1 MGGRDVIAHIKDA
14 LAAAHPGAVDDEVT
28 EYVADMANELL
39 AEGDLGR
46 SPAEMAEELVDAAG
60 PMLAEFIDDEAIKSL
75 FDDAVAHHLGGGD
88 TTAGDGSSAEEGAQ
102 TQMKRYCLDLDGI
115 ILAFAGK
122 VLLRPTSLK
131 LERGKRYGM
140 VGQNG
145 AGKTTLLT
153 RLAAGDINGFPP
165 DIRCVFVQHEVL
177 VTLEQTILA
186 FMTSQASTLD
196 ANVKDVV
203 PCLEAVGFTPEMIEE
218 KMVSELSGG
227 WRMRLAIARAML
239 QKADLLLLDEP
250 TNHLDVNAVEWL
262 AGHLTS
268 LPDTTT
274 LVVSHDY
281 DFLTD
286 VATDIVHF
294 EGQELTTFGGGFPGF
309 RAERPNLVLPRMKR
323 DMVKAIEEN
332 AEAIGGAVDG
342 GDIHDARPRASRER
356 KMQARRRGAPRGPRI
371 GGERSQR
378 RRRRLTRGGHDEHLP
393 VQIQR
398 QGQAVDNLS
407 PIPGAGRREEPLE
420 RGVEGGEP
428 VLRVPGGEGAG
439 AGRRELQGCTSTAA
453 WPSWAR
459 TARVRRRCSR
469 TSSVSSTRGWIGVEA
484 PQPARLVHRAAQRCT
499 TWRATWR
506 WPPRR
511 TYRTVSSWAA
521 TRSSR
526 RWRRST

>member
-14 LAAAHPGAVDDEVT
+14 LASAHPGAVDDEVT

-60 PMLAEFIDDEAIKSL
+60 PMLAEFIDDDAIKSL
-75 FDDAVAHHLGGGD
+75 FDDAVAHHLGGGGSA
-88 TTAGDGSSAEEGAQ
+88 AGDGSSADGGAQ
-102 TQMKRYCLDLDGI
+102 QEKKRYCLDLDGI

-196 ANVKDVV
+196 ANVEDVV
-203 PCLEAVGFTPEMIEE
+203 PCLEAVGFTREMIEE

-309 RAERPNLVLPRMKR
+309 RSQRPNLVLPRMKR

-332 AEAIGGAVDG
+332 AEAIGGEVDG
-342 GDIHDARPRASRER
+342 GDIHDARQRESRER
-356 KMQARRRGAPRGPRI
+356 K
-371 GGERSQR
+371 S
-378 RRRRLTRGGHDEHLP
+378 RLG
-393 VQIQR
+393 
-398 QGQAVDNLS
+398 
-407 PIPGAGRREEPLE
+407 
-420 RGVEGGEP
+420 GVELRGDLGSAASVRNAGGVGSLAAAMTSTSLSKSNAKDKP
-428 VLRVPGGEGAG
+428 LITFPDPGQLDGVRSRSNVVLRVENLSFAYPGGEGAG
-439 AGRRELQGCTSTAA
+439 AGRRELQGVPQQS
-453 WPSWAR
+453 R
-459 TARVRRRCSR
+459 GHRGRERR
-469 TSSVSSTRGWIGVEA
+469 G
-484 PQPARLVHRAAQRCT
+484 
-499 TWRATWR
+499 
-506 WPPRR
+506 
-511 TYRTVSSWAA
+511 
-521 TRSSR
+521 
-526 RWRRST
+526 